1 MTWTTQCTA
10 PYLIGIHSTLFSTLK
25 SDDLGDVI
33 IVNIDDQRLE
43 SRHDDLAQF
52 PKHLTRNL
60 KKGIQQNIRL
70 AGDHLARVFLRA
82 MACAIGNYGAGII
95 PKDEKLDFDR
105 DLYLE
110 QYRDTP
116 LFDFM
121 STVAN
126 TQMFEQ
132 FSRYRTFIQLERET
146 EIDEFDLEVKQI
158 HELQKSKKVCKI
170 FSSSFS
176 NFVFV

>member
-1 MTWTTQCTA
+1 MSWTTQCTA
-10 PYLIGIHSTLFSTLK
+10 PYIIGIHSSLFATLNPS
-25 SDDLGDVI
+25 DLGDVI
-33 IVNIDDQRLE
+33 VVKIDEPSLE
-43 SRHDDLAQF
+43 SRHDDLNLF

-60 KKGIQQNIRL
+60 KKGIQQKIRL

-105 DLYLE
+105 DLYLD

-116 LFDFM
+116 LFEFM
-121 STVAN
+121 SAVAN

-132 FSRYRTFIQLERET
+132 VSRDDELTFAVRPL
-146 EIDEFDLEVKQI
+146 D
-158 HELQKSKKVCKI
+158 
-170 FSSSFS
+170 FSSRGIELTHSCNAKRMS
-176 NFVFV
+176 TNSIWK